1 MADLS
6 RIPEI
11 GQWRKVLPFWVSYLL
26 FPLIWVSAIL
36 GGWWILLTPLL
47 AWHLFSL
54 LDLAFGLSHANK
66 DPATDVSALAG
77 Y

>member
-36 GGWWILLTPLL
+36 GGWWVLLTLLL
-47 AWHLFSL
+47 A
-54 LDLAFGLSHANK
+54 
-66 DPATDVSALAG
+66 
-77 Y
+77 

>member
-6 RIPEI
+6 LTPEI

-26 FPLIWVSAIL
+26 LPLIWVSAIL

-47 AWHLFSL
+47 AQDVLSG
-54 LDLAFGLSHANK
+54 DCGLG
-66 DPATDVSALAG
+66 PL
-77 Y
+77 